1 MQAHSVNENRT
12 KDGRAI
18 TCEWFNTP
26 LRDPDGRYAGAISL
40 ARDVTE
46 QRRMEEQLAESRRR
60 LRAVFENSLEAI
72 LLMDDKG
79 RYVDANPA
87 ACRLLGYD
95 RDELVRLT
103 VSDVTTGADRGRIP
117 ELMSRFLAAGTLHG
131 EYTLVCKGGA
141 TREVEYRSV
150 ANILP
155 GLHLGVHR
163 DITERKQ
170 GERALRE
177 GHALLR
183 AVVEGIPDAVY
194 VKDRRGRNLLANSAA
209 ACFVGRTPEQML
221 GRDDAAWFEP
231 ETAGR
236 VMEADRRV
244 MESGETETFEEVGTA
259 AGITRTYLT
268 TKAPFRDPNGEVIGV
283 LGVSRDVTEPKR
295 AEQEL
300 RRQKEVLQT
309 IFDHIPVMLNF
320 LDPDGRAH
328 VVNREWERVLGWS
341 LEEAQTR
348 DLIAEFY
355 PDSQDRQRVMEYI
368 CNPPPGWTDFK
379 TRLRD
384 GRTLDTSWSMVVL
397 SDGTRIGIGQDIT
410 DRKRAEEA
418 LRESADRLQNLS
430 RRLIEVQEAER
441 RHLARELHDEVG
453 QHLTGLRFLLNPND
467 GVTGDS
473 ARSRFEQARVIVDG
487 LLEQVRGLSSDLRP
501 AALDQLGLL
510 PALLTLFER
519 YTARQACWSTSSTRV
534 WSCGSRRR
542 WKRLPTGWC
551 KRG

>member
-1 MQAHSVNENRT
+1 
-12 KDGRAI
+12 
-18 TCEWFNTP
+18 
-26 LRDPDGRYAGAISL
+26 
-40 ARDVTE
+40 
-46 QRRMEEQLAESRRR
+46 
-60 LRAVFENSLEAI
+60 
-72 LLMDDKG
+72 MDDAG

-87 ACRLLGYD
+87 ACRLLGYT

-103 VSDVTTGADRGRIP
+103 VSDVTPGADRDRIP
-117 ELMSRFLAAGTLHG
+117 ELMSRFLAAGTLCG

-141 TREVEYRSV
+141 TRAVEYRSV
-150 ANILP
+150 ASILP

-163 DITERKQ
+163 DITDRKQ
-170 GERALRE
+170 AERAIRE
-177 GHALLR
+177 SHALLR
-183 AVVEGIPDAVY
+183 AVIEGIPDAVY

-209 ACFVGRTPEQML
+209 ARFVGRTPEQMFGL
-221 GRDDAAWFEP
+221 DDDAWFEP
-231 ETAGR
+231 ETADR

-244 MESGETETFEEVGTA
+244 MESGEAETFEEVGTA
-259 AGITRTYLT
+259 AGVTRTYLT
-268 TKAPFRDPNGEVIGV
+268 TKAPFRDPNGEVAGV

-341 LEEAQTR
+341 LEEARSR

-355 PDSQDRQRVMEYI
+355 PDPGDRERVAEYVR
-368 CNPPPGWTDFK
+368 NPPPGWTDFK

-467 GVTGDS
+467 GGTGDS
-473 ARSRFEQARVIVDG
+473 ARSRFEQARAIVDR

-501 AALDQLGLL
+501 TALDPLGLL

-519 YTARQACWSTSSTRV
+519 YTAQTGVLVSFQHKGMERRFPPEVETTAYRVVQEGLTNVARHAGVAAATVRV
-534 WSCGSRRR
+534 WITAGA
-542 WKRLPTGWC
+542 
-551 KRG
+551 